1 MYALIRV
8 LLQYIANEQKKKHTA
23 EEILQAL
30 CDMLR
35 AGLGR

>member
-8 LLQYIANEQKKKHTA
+8 LLRYIADEQEKKHTA
-23 EEILQAL
+23 EEILKSL